1 MALGKK
7 TKRVVDA
14 EGVAHVNATFNNTLI
29 TITDAHGNAVSWG
42 TAGKAGFKG
51 SKKSTPFAATVAGE
65 QCAREA
71 MSAGVRRVH
80 VRVQGPGSGRESAIQ
95 ALAAAGLQ
103 VKSIKDVTPIPH
115 NGCRPPKRRRVGSMR
130 YTGPSCRQC
139 RREGTKLFLKGTK
152 CFTEKCPVERRPYA
166 PGQHGQN
173 TARRRKVSEYA
184 KQLREKQKIKRIY
197 GLSERQFR
205 NTFERVSTL
214 PGVTGHNLLAALES
228 RLDNIVYRMGFA
240 ASRKAARQLIRHRH
254 VEVNGKSVD
263 VPSFVVEPG
272 QEVRVRQKSRELVIV
287 QAALEVAA
295 RGASPAWIA
304 VDKDTFSGRM
314 LERPQR
320 QSIPIAAQ
328 EQLVVELY
336 SK

>member
-1 MALGKK
+1 
-7 TKRVVDA
+7 
-14 EGVAHVNATFNNTLI
+14 
-29 TITDAHGNAVSWG
+29 
-42 TAGKAGFKG
+42 
-51 SKKSTPFAATVAGE
+51 
-65 QCAREA
+65 
-71 MSAGVRRVH
+71 
-80 VRVQGPGSGRESAIQ
+80 
-95 ALAAAGLQ
+95 
-103 VKSIKDVTPIPH
+103 
-115 NGCRPPKRRRVGSMR
+115 MR

-197 GLSERQFR
+197 GLSEKQFR
-205 NTFERVSTL
+205 NTFDRVSAL

-228 RLDNIVYRMGFA
+228 RLDNMVYRMGFA

-263 VPSFVVEPG
+263 IPSFVVEPG
-272 QEVRVRQKSRELVIV
+272 QEIRMRQKSRELTIV
-287 QAALEVAA
+287 AAALEVAS
-295 RGASPAWIA
+295 RGAAPAWLA

-320 QSIPIAAQ
+320 QAIPIAAQ

>member
-1 MALGKK
+1 
-7 TKRVVDA
+7 
-14 EGVAHVNATFNNTLI
+14 
-29 TITDAHGNAVSWG
+29 
-42 TAGKAGFKG
+42 
-51 SKKSTPFAATVAGE
+51 
-65 QCAREA
+65 
-71 MSAGVRRVH
+71 
-80 VRVQGPGSGRESAIQ
+80 
-95 ALAAAGLQ
+95 
-103 VKSIKDVTPIPH
+103 
-115 NGCRPPKRRRVGSMR
+115 MR

-197 GLSERQFR
+197 GLTEKQFR
-205 NTFERVSTL
+205 NTFERVSAL

-228 RLDNIVYRMGFA
+228 RLDNMVYRMGFA

-254 VEVNGKSVD
+254 VEVNGKGVD
-263 VPSFVVEPG
+263 IPSFVVLPG
-272 QEVRVRQKSRELVIV
+272 QEIRMRTASRELDVV
-287 QAALEVAA
+287 KAALEIAA
-295 RGASPAWIA
+295 RGATPTWLA

>member
-1 MALGKK
+1 MG
-7 TKRVVDA
+7 
-14 EGVAHVNATFNNTLI
+14 
-29 TITDAHGNAVSWG
+29 
-42 TAGKAGFKG
+42 
-51 SKKSTPFAATVAGE
+51 
-65 QCAREA
+65 
-71 MSAGVRRVH
+71 
-80 VRVQGPGSGRESAIQ
+80 
-95 ALAAAGLQ
+95 
-103 VKSIKDVTPIPH
+103 
-115 NGCRPPKRRRVGSMR
+115 R
-130 YTGPSCRQC
+130 YTGASCKQC

-173 TARRRKVSEYA
+173 TARRRKSSEYA

-197 GLSERQFR
+197 GLSEQQFR

-214 PGVTGHNLLAALES
+214 PGITGHNLLAALES
-228 RLDNIVYRMGFA
+228 RLDNMIYRMGFA

-263 VPSFVVEPG
+263 IPSYMVAPG
-272 QEVRVRQKSRELVIV
+272 EEVKVRQKSREMVSVLAAMD
-287 QAALEVAA
+287 QAS
-295 RGASPAWIA
+295 RGAPLAWLA
-304 VDKDTFSGRM
+304 VDRDTFSGRM

-320 QSIPIAAQ
+320 TSIPIAAQ